1 MEFDSKVSIV
11 LCTDYFPP
19 KDGGVETVV
28 QKLAT
33 SLSEKGAEVTVLA
46 LSGST
51 DTNTEASF
59 NVAYVSS
66 IELTGYIGLQ
76 SKLSMRYPFEFYKLV
91 NDIDPDVIHL
101 HNRFFFTSIAS
112 VLASAFSPSIRDI
125 PLVTTFHLG
134 DIGHLDGLGG
144 VVASV
149 YDKMATKALTTK
161 SESVITVSDSIVDE
175 VLPNSTKS
183 VVVPN
188 GVDASEFTPGSFSVD
203 NPTVLFVGRLVENK
217 GPLEFVRAAEKLRN
231 AHPEVT
237 FKMIGTGPLQAK
249 IEESLLDHG
258 NSDLLE
264 TVEYVE
270 SMPET
275 MADADIFCR
284 PSYSEGLP
292 LTLLEA
298 MASGLPVV
306 VSDVAGVG
314 DILDDGDTGLLVK
327 PGNVDTLVSN
337 LDYLLE
343 NPDEAIAM
351 GERARE
357 TVLDG
362 YTWDSRSESVVE
374 IYSEILKSD

>member
-1 MEFDSKVSIV
+1 
-11 LCTDYFPP
+11 
-19 KDGGVETVV
+19 
-28 QKLAT
+28 
-33 SLSEKGAEVTVLA
+33 
-46 LSGST
+46 
-51 DTNTEASF
+51 
-59 NVAYVSS
+59 
-66 IELTGYIGLQ
+66 
-76 SKLSMRYPFEFYKLV
+76 
-91 NDIDPDVIHL
+91 
-101 HNRFFFTSIAS
+101 
-112 VLASAFSPSIRDI
+112 
-125 PLVTTFHLG
+125 
-134 DIGHLDGLGG
+134 
-144 VVASV
+144 
-149 YDKMATKALTTK
+149 
-161 SESVITVSDSIVDE
+161 
-175 VLPNSTKS
+175 
-183 VVVPN
+183 
-188 GVDASEFTPGSFSVD
+188 
-203 NPTVLFVGRLVENK
+203 
-217 GPLEFVRAAEKLRN
+217 
-231 AHPEVT
+231 
-237 FKMIGTGPLQAK
+237 
-249 IEESLLDHG
+249 
-258 NSDLLE
+258 
-264 TVEYVE
+264 
-270 SMPET
+270 